1 MRWSLTQLKKF
12 NNESITVNEKIQFKE
27 ITDRKDVL
35 SFDETSIEGEMHVG
49 SRRIGI
55 DLTIDT
61 VVNMLD
67 SRTAENIEV
76 PLHIESYEEFD
87 EDAEE
92 TDELD
97 ENVHPVTHTL
107 DLEPVIRELIV
118 VHLPNVI
125 TESDEVPAGG
135 RNWSVMTEEEL
146 EDEEERKVDPR
157 LSKLQSLLNES
168 DNENKED

>member
-12 NNESITVNEKIQFKE
+12 SNESIAVNEKIQFKE

-35 SFDETSIEGEMHVG
+35 SMSEASIEGEMHVG
-49 SRRIGI
+49 SRRIGV

-67 SRTAENIEV
+67 SRTSENIEV

-107 DLEPVIRELIV
+107 DLEPVVRELIV
-118 VHLPNVI
+118 ISIPDVV

-135 RNWSVMTEEEL
+135 RHFSVMTEEEL
-146 EDEEERKVDPR
+146 EDEEEQKVDPR
-157 LSKLQSLLNES
+157 LSKLQSLLES

>member
-12 NNESITVNEKIQFKE
+12 SDESIAVNEKIQFKE

-35 SFDETSIEGEMHVG
+35 GLSGTSVEGEMHVG
-49 SRRIGI
+49 ASRVGI

-61 VVNMLD
+61 VVYMLD
-67 SRTAENIEV
+67 SRTSENIEV

-87 EDAEE
+87 EEAEE

-107 DLEPVIRELIV
+107 DLEPVVRELIV
-118 VHLPNVI
+118 VNLPNVV

-135 RNWSVMTEEEL
+135 RNWSVMTEDEL
-146 EDEEERKVDPR
+146 ADEEEQKVDPR
-157 LSKLQSLLNES
+157 LSKLKSLLES
-168 DNENKED
+168 DKENKED

>member
-12 NNESITVNEKIQFKE
+12 SNESIAVNEKIQFKE

-35 SFDETSIEGEMHVG
+35 GINETSVEGEVHVG

-55 DLTIDT
+55 DLIIDT

-67 SRTAENIEV
+67 SRTSENIEV

-107 DLEPVIRELIV
+107 DLEPVVRELIV
-118 VHLPNVI
+118 VNLPNVV
-125 TESDEVPAGG
+125 TESDEVLAGG
-135 RNWSVMTEEEL
+135 SNWSVMTEEEA
-146 EDEEERKVDPR
+146 EDEEEQKVDPR
-157 LSKLQSLLNES
+157 LSKLQSLLES

>member
-12 NNESITVNEKIQFKE
+12 SNESIAVNEKIQFKE
-27 ITDRKDVL
+27 ITDRKDVV
-35 SFDETSIEGEMHVG
+35 SINETSVEGEMHVG

-67 SRTAENIEV
+67 SRTSENIEV

-107 DLEPVIRELIV
+107 DLEPVVRELIV
-118 VHLPNVI
+118 VNLPLVV

-135 RNWSVMTEEEL
+135 STWSVMTEEEL
-146 EDEEERKVDPR
+146 EDEEEQKVDPR
-157 LSKLQSLLNES
+157 LSKLQSLLES